1 MSTENVA
8 FMRLGQIETGAQR
21 LERERR
27 DLELRAAMVGVIA
40 DARRSAPLDRPGFA
54 PPAQAP
60 GSRNGWRTAP
70 PLEMPGGDRSQRIIE
85 QLCDAML
92 GPGAPAAL
100 GRGPGAT
107 APKAELEA
115 AKPEVAHVAVAVAE
129 PVAPRAKAVTDA
141 PPAAAEVTR
150 RRLT

>member
-40 DARRSAPLDRPGFA
+40 DAHRSAPLDRPGFA
-54 PPAQAP
+54 PPAPTP
-60 GSRNGWRTAP
+60 GSNNGWRTAP
-70 PLEMPGGDRSQRIIE
+70 PLAVPGGDATQRII
-85 QLCDAML
+85 DAMVHAMQPH
-92 GPGAPAAL
+92 GVGNPQRPAAL
-100 GRGPGAT
+100 EAVGGPGAT
-107 APKAELEA
+107 EP
-115 AKPEVAHVAVAVAE
+115 PTTAE
-129 PVAPRAKAVTDA
+129 PAPISAAAEAKA

>member
-54 PPAQAP
+54 PPAPAP

-92 GPGAPAAL
+92 GPGAPAAV
-100 GRGPGAT
+100 GRGPGETQPPQMQPTVDAAPISA
-107 APKAELEA
+107 APKAEVVTAIPLA
-115 AKPEVAHVAVAVAE
+115 AQAS
-129 PVAPRAKAVTDA
+129 
-141 PPAAAEVTR
+141 
-150 RRLT
+150 

>member
-21 LERERR
+21 LEREHR

-54 PPAQAP
+54 PAAPATP
-60 GSRNGWRTAP
+60 GNGWRTAP
-70 PLEMPGGDRSQRIIE
+70 PLEMPGGVTSQRIIE
-85 QLCDAML
+85 QMCDAML

-100 GRGPGAT
+100 ARGPGAT
-107 APKAELEA
+107 APKAQPTA
-115 AKPEVAHVAVAVAE
+115 QAVPTPAKPEVA
-129 PVAPRAKAVTDA
+129 
-141 PPAAAEVTR
+141 PAAANAVVAPPVLTR
-150 RRLT
+150 RRLA